1 MKKPQYSRE
10 STAVPSQKYRSTSVE
25 VLKGFL
31 ELKARKPP
39 RSVVFFNK
47 YLENIQNYPYLCTTK
62 LNEPMHILTKHT
74 PIALSQPSSEV
85 HGYRIVH
92 IHWFSGFL

>member
-10 STAVPSQKYRSTSVE
+10 STAVLSQKYRSTSVE

-31 ELKARKPP
+31 ELKSWKATLNR
-39 RSVVFFNK
+39 RFIYK